1 MNWSVRPI
9 PQALQTPHLGWE
21 GMDMREDR
29 RLKPFALQLL
39 EEHRNGKSVEE
50 LSRETGIPA
59 ERIGM
64 RLSAAADFLER
75 TSGHRPARRAR
86 TNSRRATLDR

>member
-1 MNWSVRPI
+1 
-9 PQALQTPHLGWE
+9 
-21 GMDMREDR
+21 MREDQQ
-29 RLKPFALQLL
+29 LQPFALELL

-64 RLSAAADFLER
+64 RLSAAVDFLER
-75 TSGHRPARRAR
+75 TSGHRLARRVR
-86 TNSRRATLDR
+86 TNTKRATLDR